1 MLAIPAAH
9 FVVSETGAFVQA
21 RHPLIQG
28 RMRVG
33 LANKEGI
40 LVLVD
45 NLLAHRLVTKP
56 IVG

>member
-1 MLAIPAAH
+1 MFASPAAH
-9 FVVSETGAFVQA
+9 FMVSETGPFIQA

-28 RMRVG
+28 QMRVG
-33 LANKEGI
+33 LANKEEI

-45 NLLAHRLVTKP
+45 NLLAHRLVTKQ